1 MNPQHYLGVS
11 ELPQDIKSRADVM
24 FVDYPPFEDSRGF
37 FHPDE
42 ALILKDYVSSLSE
55 LSNEEFVYLW
65 YALINQV
72 ETPQA
77 KRLINPTRER
87 HIYLLFDLLKIA
99 NRIRSEEP
107 VEFVFSI
114 RDTIR
119 CARRLERYNSAQRV
133 VIETILPKVSS
144 PLEREILKNIIE
156 SA

>member
-1 MNPQHYLGVS
+1 
-11 ELPQDIKSRADVM
+11 M

-72 ETPQA
+72 ETPKA

-87 HIYLLFDLLKIA
+87 HINLLFDLLKIA
-99 NRIRSEEP
+99 NRIRKAYRDYQSQRSEEP

-119 CARRLERYNSAQRV
+119 CARRLERFNSAQRV

>member
-1 MNPQHYLGVS
+1 M
-11 ELPQDIKSRADVM
+11 
-24 FVDYPPFEDSRGF
+24 
-37 FHPDE
+37 
-42 ALILKDYVSSLSE
+42 
-55 LSNEEFVYLW
+55 
-65 YALINQV
+65 

-77 KRLINPTRER
+77 QRLINPTREK

-99 NRIRSEEP
+99 NHIRKAYRDYQSQRSEEP